1 MEILNFLR
9 EEPVMGWFVFLA
21 LLIIVVP
28 AASVLWRRIFRRNE
42 AEEKTQPAPETTST
56 HFGNRTELVILLV
69 GLLLL
74 LALIGW
80 IRSAFFGQAS

>member
-1 MEILNFLR
+1 MEFLNFLR

-21 LLIIVVP
+21 LLITVVP
-28 AASVLWRRIFRRNE
+28 AASVLWRRVFSRNQ
-42 AEEKTQPAPETTST
+42 AEVKKQPAPETKST
-56 HFGNRTELVILLV
+56 HFGNQTELVILFV

-80 IRSAFFGQAS
+80 IRSAFFG